1 MTVVTVPD
9 LFYKDQNTAE
19 KLLKQAGLTPE
30 YIGEDYSDEYPEG
43 QVFYQ
48 SVSAGTQVE
57 KEQLFSIWSAKD
69 LNHQPRI
76 VEIPEMIPG
85 QKRTRINDNREQV
98 YAGKDNKRDCRILL
112 RECSRIR
119 NFECKARV
127 LFEKTGSS
135 RWSVMML

>member
-9 LFYKDQNTAE
+9 LSYKDQNTAE

-48 SVSAGTQVE
+48 SVTNQLALVRRWK
-57 KEQLFSIWSAKD
+57 KEQLSSIWSAKD
-69 LNHQPRI
+69 LSHQIRI

-119 NFECKARV
+119 NF
-127 LFEKTGSS
+127 
-135 RWSVMML
+135 